1 MFRIREN
8 LNVKD
13 GGSSKAAGLEYRQE
27 WERGMTRA
35 TEEAHMKLVRF
46 EDINGRET
54 FVNPD
59 RINHVSDY
67 GSGTTE
73 INFGDK
79 QASVFVALDVTV
91 VASTLLKA
99 GKLS

>member
-1 MFRIREN
+1 MTEWRIR
-8 LNVKD
+8 
-13 GGSSKAAGLEYRQE
+13 AR
-27 WERGMTRA
+27 T

-46 EDINGRET
+46 QDINGRET
-54 FVNPD
+54 FVNPE
-59 RINHVSDY
+59 RVNHISDY

-79 QASVFVALDVTV
+79 EASVFVALEVSA

-99 GKLS
+99 VTSR

>member
-1 MFRIREN
+1 MWMAECKTHAR
-8 LNVKD
+8 V
-13 GGSSKAAGLEYRQE
+13 
-27 WERGMTRA
+27 
-35 TEEAHMKLVRF
+35 TEEAEMKLVRF

-59 RINHVSDY
+59 RVNHISDY

-79 QASVFVALDVTV
+79 QASVFVAVEV
-91 VASTLLKA
+91 SAVASALLKA
-99 GKLS
+99 TAVG

>member
-1 MFRIREN
+1 MRDF
-8 LNVKD
+8 LCHC
-13 GGSSKAAGLEYRQE
+13 SH
-27 WERGMTRA
+27 A
-35 TEEAHMKLVRF
+35 TEEAHMRLVRF

-59 RINHVSDY
+59 RVNHVSDY

-79 QASVFVALDVTV
+79 QASVFVATEVSA
-91 VASTLLKA
+91 VASALLKA
-99 GKLS
+99 ATPR

>member
-1 MFRIREN
+1 M
-8 LNVKD
+8 K
-13 GGSSKAAGLEYRQE
+13 
-27 WERGMTRA
+27 RA
-35 TEEAHMKLVRF
+35 TEDAQMKLVRF

-59 RINHVSDY
+59 RINHISDY

-79 QASVFVALDVTV
+79 QASVFVALEVTA

-99 GKLS
+99 GKVS

>member
-1 MFRIREN
+1 MATNAEGRRQ
-8 LNVKD
+8 
-13 GGSSKAAGLEYRQE
+13 ARALEEVR
-27 WERGMTRA
+27 
-35 TEEAHMKLVRF
+35 MKLVRF

-54 FVNPD
+54 FVNPN
-59 RINHVSDY
+59 RVNHVSDY

-79 QASVFVALDVTV
+79 EASVFVAIEVSA

-99 GKLS
+99 ATPS

>member
-1 MFRIREN
+1 MFR
-8 LNVKD
+8 LNYKD
-13 GGSSKAAGLEYRQE
+13 GACPVGSPVLCDCWCCSL
-27 WERGMTRA
+27 
-35 TEEAHMKLVRF
+35 TEEAHMKLLRF

-54 FVNPD
+54 LVNPG
-59 RINHVSDY
+59 RVNHVSDY

-79 QASVFVALDVTV
+79 QASVFVAMDIAA

-99 GKLS
+99 VTRS

>member
-1 MFRIREN
+1 MGE
-8 LNVKD
+8 
-13 GGSSKAAGLEYRQE
+13 
-27 WERGMTRA
+27 GMTRA

-54 FVNPD
+54 FVNSD

-79 QASVFVALDVTV
+79 EASVFVALDVTA

>member
-1 MFRIREN
+1 MTCLFEIYGHSCP
-8 LNVKD
+8 L
-13 GGSSKAAGLEYRQE
+13 SKGD
-27 WERGMTRA
+27 ERA
-35 TEEAHMKLVRF
+35 QSVTEVVHMRLVRF

-59 RINHVSDY
+59 RVNHVSDY

-79 QASVFVALDVTV
+79 QASVFVAMDISA

-99 GKLS
+99 EKLR

>member
-1 MFRIREN
+1 M
-8 LNVKD
+8 K
-13 GGSSKAAGLEYRQE
+13 
-27 WERGMTRA
+27 RA
-35 TEEAHMKLVRF
+35 TEDAQMKLVRF

-59 RINHVSDY
+59 RINHISDY

-79 QASVFVALDVTV
+79 QASVFVALDVTA
-91 VASTLLKA
+91 VASALLKA

>member
-1 MFRIREN
+1 
-8 LNVKD
+8 
-13 GGSSKAAGLEYRQE
+13 
-27 WERGMTRA
+27 MTRA

-79 QASVFVALDVTV
+79 QGSVLVALDVTA

-99 GKLS
+99 GKLG

>member
-1 MFRIREN
+1 
-8 LNVKD
+8 
-13 GGSSKAAGLEYRQE
+13 
-27 WERGMTRA
+27 
-35 TEEAHMKLVRF
+35 MKLVRF

-54 FVNPD
+54 FVNAD
-59 RINHVSDY
+59 RVNHVSDY

-79 QASVFVALDVTV
+79 EATVLVAMEVSK

-99 GKLS
+99 GRL

>member
-1 MFRIREN
+1 MFR
-8 LNVKD
+8 LNYKD
-13 GGSSKAAGLEYRQE
+13 GAGPVGSPVLCDCWCRCS
-27 WERGMTRA
+27 

-59 RINHVSDY
+59 RVNHVSDY

-79 QASVFVALDVTV
+79 QASVFVAMDIAA

-99 GKLS
+99 ATHS